1 MTLHWA
7 KELKGIFEG
16 KIPCDLLIRGA
27 KVVDLLGGGILEVPV
42 AVHKGRI
49 VAFEELR
56 AREVFDARGL
66 YLSPGFVDCHIH
78 IESSLLVPHQF
89 ARACLRHGTTAVFAD
104 PHEIANVF
112 GEEGVRFM
120 LEDSEGLPVD
130 FFFLLPSCVPAS
142 PLESSGA
149 SLGPDALRRL
159 KEHPRIVGLGE
170 FMNVPGLLEAEAE
183 AVEKLALFEGGI
195 VDGHAPLLRGKDL
208 SHYLSLGVGSDH
220 ETVDLEEGRE
230 KLQKGLFLYLR
241 EGSSAK
247 ALERLLPLLQPFN
260 ADRFGFATDDLSP
273 RDLAEGHIDL
283 ILRKAVALGLDPL
296 VALKVACRSPFVHFR
311 LPARGAVA
319 PGYRAD
325 LVFLKDITSFEVTGV
340 IKGGRWAY
348 RDGEYLLPF
357 PGVSPPRESPFTVP
371 HAEDLRKELSVKAQ
385 GKRLR
390 IIGLR
395 QGQIVTEER
404 VLELPS
410 GGEFLEPHLIGFPK
424 VAVVERHRGTGRV
437 GVGFLDGLGLEEG
450 ALGSTIAHDAH
461 NLVVVGM
468 SDEEM
473 LLAVET
479 LRRSGGG
486 LVVVKGAKVLAHLPL
501 PVAGLMSD
509 RSWEEVAK
517 GLEEVEGAASV
528 LGRRVL
534 QHPFMYLSFVALSV
548 IPSLRLTDRGLLDV
562 SSQRFVPLTF

>member
-1 MTLHWA
+1 
-7 KELKGIFEG
+7 
-16 KIPCDLLIRGA
+16 
-27 KVVDLLGGGILEVPV
+27 
-42 AVHKGRI
+42 
-49 VAFEELR
+49 
-56 AREVFDARGL
+56 
-66 YLSPGFVDCHIH
+66 
-78 IESSLLVPHQF
+78 
-89 ARACLRHGTTAVFAD
+89 
-104 PHEIANVF
+104 
-112 GEEGVRFM
+112 
-120 LEDSEGLPVD
+120 
-130 FFFLLPSCVPAS
+130 
-142 PLESSGA
+142 
-149 SLGPDALRRL
+149 
-159 KEHPRIVGLGE
+159 
-170 FMNVPGLLEAEAE
+170 
-183 AVEKLALFEGGI
+183 
-195 VDGHAPLLRGKDL
+195 
-208 SHYLSLGVGSDH
+208 
-220 ETVDLEEGRE
+220 
-230 KLQKGLFLYLR
+230 
-241 EGSSAK
+241 
-247 ALERLLPLLQPFN
+247 
-260 ADRFGFATDDLSP
+260 
-273 RDLAEGHIDL
+273 
-283 ILRKAVALGLDPL
+283 
-296 VALKVACRSPFVHFR
+296 
-311 LPARGAVA
+311 
-319 PGYRAD
+319 

-348 RDGEYLLPF
+348 RDGEYILPF

-371 HAEDLRKELSVKAQ
+371 PAGDLKRKLSVKAQ

-410 GGEFLEPHLIGFPK
+410 GGEVLEPHLIGFPK

-461 NLVVVGM
+461 NLVLVGM

-562 SSQRFVPLTF
+562 PSQRFVPLTF